1 MNEDVLPFFNTC
13 PRNDLVDYLLVFD
26 RMEKLILG
34 KRDPDGLPF
43 GVKEE
48 YKNNRKKILLEFG
61 KRAQEI
67 IDWWAKKQA
76 REHKKALEQGRTFSI
91 IKGKEYG
98 KRISKHKYEEIIIR
112 EDRHVRLPDTPENR
126 ALTTAEGYKVKAG
139 ETMVLVSVLDEARFC
154 NSTAK
159 KIKSLSGGVAA
170 KFLFLGKAM
179 MMLEDVVKECQN
191 LLRSPKQVDVCLDSF
206 EDRLCSIGEF
216 CDYSKFSFIHK
227 DKSIGKREND
237 LIFRDAKLR
246 YSIANFFA
254 EDDVGRGLFVAEE
267 LLAQAWLYFSINQ
280 LGLSEAAPVFEKD
293 ALYNKFCELLD
304 MELKCQIVNG
314 YFSACGSVYQNEFD
328 KEALGSFSASC
339 SIATARSYVT
349 SHLTARKNVKVKLG
363 LVRASL

>member
-1 MNEDVLPFFNTC
+1 MNEDVLPFFDAY
-13 PRNDLVDYLLVFD
+13 PRNDLIDYLLIFD
-26 RMEKLILG
+26 KLEKLILG
-34 KRDPDGLPF
+34 KLHPSGLPV
-43 GVKEE
+43 GVKGE
-48 YKNNRKKILLEFG
+48 YKKNRKTALRKLG
-61 KRAQEI
+61 KQAQEI

-76 REHKKALEQGRTFSI
+76 REHKKAIEHGRTISI
-91 IKGKEYG
+91 IKGKEHG
-98 KRISKHKYEEIIIR
+98 KRISKNKYEEIIIR

-126 ALTTAEGYKVKAG
+126 AMTTAEGYKVKAG
-139 ETMVLVSVLDEARFC
+139 ETMVLVSVLDTARFC

-159 KIKSLSGGVAA
+159 KIESLSGGVAA

-179 MMLEDVVKECQN
+179 MMLEGVVHECQQ
-191 LLRSPKQVDVCLDSF
+191 LLRSSKKIDICLDSF
-206 EDRLCSIGEF
+206 EERLRSVGEF
-216 CDYSKFSFIHK
+216 CNYSKFSFIHK

-246 YSIANFFA
+246 YSMANFFA

-293 ALYNKFCELLD
+293 ALYNKFCDLLD
-304 MELKCQIVNG
+304 LEIKCRVVNG
-314 YFSACGSVYQNEFD
+314 YFSACGGVYQNELGRG
-328 KEALGSFSASC
+328 ALVGISVPC
-339 SIATARSYVT
+339 SISTARSYVT

>member
-1 MNEDVLPFFNTC
+1 M
-13 PRNDLVDYLLVFD
+13 DYLLAFEKV
-26 RMEKLILG
+26 EKLILG
-34 KRDPDGLPF
+34 KYHPNGLPA

-48 YKNNRKKILLEFG
+48 YKKNRKIVLCKIG
-61 KRAQEI
+61 GQAQEI

-76 REHKKALEQGRTFSI
+76 REHKKAIEQGRTISI

-98 KRISKHKYEEIIIR
+98 ERISKHKYEEIIIR
-112 EDRHVRLPDTPENR
+112 EDKQVRLPDTPENR
-126 ALTTAEGYKVKAG
+126 ALTTAEGYKASAG
-139 ETMVLVSVLDEARFC
+139 EAMVLVSVLDESRFC

-159 KIKSLSGGVAA
+159 KITSLSGGIAA

-179 MMLEDVVKECQN
+179 MMLDNAVQECQQ
-191 LLRSPKQVDVCLDSF
+191 LLRSPKKVDICLDSF
-206 EDRLCSIGEF
+206 EEKLRSIGEF

-280 LGLSEAAPVFEKD
+280 LGLSEAAPIFEKD
-293 ALYNKFCELLD
+293 ALYNKFCDLLD
-304 MELKCQIVNG
+304 MEVKCQIVNG
-314 YFSACGSVYQNEFD
+314 YFSACGGVYQNELD
-328 KEALGSFSASC
+328 RGALVSISVPC
-339 SIATARSYVT
+339 SISTARSYVT
-349 SHLTARKNVKVKLG
+349 SHLTARKNMKVKLG
-363 LVRASL
+363 PVRSSL